1 MKNILIT
8 LILVSSSLAANAN
21 TMIEQNVNSELAK
34 VESEM
39 DACGAVMPVNKLI
52 SQGKESRQGS
62 QIIDALIKAVK
73 GDGFGIYAK
82 SAAAMALGHIGNAR
96 AVPALK
102 EVAATATDAMLK
114 SISQDA
120 ISLIDGEFA
129 SEGKIY
135 VYSFAIKKLKTDCEA
150 GTSEIVK

>member
-1 MKNILIT
+1 MKNILIAFF
-8 LILVSSSLAANAN
+8 LVSSTLAANAN
-21 TMIEQNVNSELAK
+21 TIQQNVNSELAK

-39 DACGAVMPVNKLI
+39 DACGVVMPVNRLI
-52 SQGKESRQGS
+52 AQGKNSRTSS
-62 QIIDALIKAVK
+62 QIIDALINSLKS
-73 GDGFGIYAK
+73 DRFGNAGK
-82 SAAAMALGHIGNAR
+82 SGAAMALGHIGNAR

-102 EVAATATDAMLK
+102 EIAATATDSMLK
-114 SISQDA
+114 SIAQDS

-150 GTSEIVK
+150 GTSEVVK

>member
-8 LILVSSSLAANAN
+8 LILVSSTLAANAN
-21 TMIEQNVNSELAK
+21 TTIEQNVNSELAK

-39 DACGAVMPVNKLI
+39 DACGAVMPVNRLI
-52 SQGKESRQGS
+52 AQGKQTREGS

-73 GDGFGIYAK
+73 GDRLGVYAK

-102 EVAATATDAMLK
+102 EVAASATDAMLK

-150 GTSEIVK
+150 GTSEVVK

>member
-1 MKNILIT
+1 MKNILIAFF
-8 LILVSSSLAANAN
+8 LVSGTFAAEAN
-21 TMIEQNVNSELAK
+21 NSIEQNVNSELAK

-39 DACGAVMPVNKLI
+39 DACGAVMPVNRLI
-52 SQGKESRQGS
+52 SQGKQSHQGS

-73 GDGFGIYAK
+73 SDRFGIYAK
-82 SAAAMALGHIGNAR
+82 SAAAMALGHIGDVR

-102 EVAATATDAMLK
+102 EVAASATDAMLK

-150 GTSEIVK
+150 GASEVVK